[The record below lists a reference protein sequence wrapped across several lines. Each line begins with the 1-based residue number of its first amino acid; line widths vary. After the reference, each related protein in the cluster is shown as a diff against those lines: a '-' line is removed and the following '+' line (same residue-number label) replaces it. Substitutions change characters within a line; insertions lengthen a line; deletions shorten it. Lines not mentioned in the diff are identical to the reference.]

1 MGIYSK
7 LKKEFMFLQDEYGFK
22 ISMKQKSG
30 SYYYINWTNPNR
42 NIMVLYDCCD
52 EEDLPITIRVYDADS
67 FSFDATILYR
77 KEFDQSSSKPRE
89 QIHCAAEW
97 VRKAIEDKI
106 IMI

>member
-7 LKKEFMFLQDEYGFK
+7 LKKEFMFLKDEYGFN

-67 FSFDATILYR
+67 FGFDATIYR